1 MRRLPAP
8 RAVLAVGLVVAVF
21 LVAGLVLHPS
31 VRATAKAVFVL
42 SDALDGPLPRPWALS
57 VERSRQEMGDVA
69 VDRYSSAAGAP
80 PILLVPGAAPAGRDD
95 ERVVS
100 LASSLAAAGREVVVP
115 ELVLYDQE
123 LDVEDV
129 DRVVEVAAQLCRGN
143 GNLVLFG
150 FSFGGSLA
158 LVASADERVAGC
170 IDLVATFGAY
180 ADLVG
185 VIQAA
190 VTGVSVVDGVV
201 YPWEAADES
210 MIGPLVRDTATKL
223 VPEDQRESLRRALEQ
238 QDPSG
243 LSDAASLVY
252 RMVTT
257 DDPMLVADLA
267 RRLQSP
273 GQTLVETFSP
283 VDVADRIEA
292 DVLAV
297 HALEDPAVPVAE
309 LRRLHEAFP
318 EAQVMTVG
326 SFEHVDLTT
335 GDGLGPLVTDLLTAG
350 AFMQAVLRPQE
361 DWPWE
366 QAG

>member
-1 MRRLPAP
+1 MRRRAAP
-8 RAVLAVGLVVAVF
+8 RAALAVGVVVTVLV
-21 LVAGLVLHPS
+21 VAGLVLHPD

-42 SDALDGPLPRPWALS
+42 DDALDGPLPPAWARS
-57 VERSRQEMGDVA
+57 VERTQQEMGDVV
-69 VDRYSSAAGAP
+69 VDRYSPAADAP
-80 PILLVPGAAPAGRDD
+80 PVLLVPGAAPAGRDD

-100 LASSLAAAGREVVVP
+100 LASSLAATGREVVVP
-115 ELVLYDQE
+115 ELILYDQQ
-123 LDVEDV
+123 LDVDDV
-129 DRVVEVAAQLCRGN
+129 DRVVEVAAHVCRTN

-150 FSFGGSLA
+150 FSYGGSLA

-185 VIQAA
+185 MIQAA
-190 VTGVSVVDGVV
+190 VTGVSVVDGDVH
-201 YPWEAADES
+201 PWKAADES
-210 MIGPLVRDTATKL
+210 LVQTLVRDLATRL

-243 LSDAASLVY
+243 LPAAASLVH

-267 RRLQSP
+267 RRLPPP
-273 GQTLVETFSP
+273 GRTLVETFSP

-309 LRRLHEAFP
+309 LRRLHAAFP
-318 EAQVMTVG
+318 EARVMTVR
-326 SFEHVDLTT
+326 SFEHVDLATD
-335 GDGLGPLVTDLLTAG
+335 DGLGSLLGDLLSAWV
-350 AFMQAVLRPQE
+350 FLQAVLRPQE

-366 QAG
+366 